1 MGTISPDDGAYG
13 EVDVGGGYG
22 LDLMKRVGYDPD
34 ILAIMEMNKE
44 ADALEANDE
53 LNIGA
58 PEGVPEEEDD
68 DMLDFS
74 NPTQGAG
81 SNLLGATFFDNVKN
95 FLSNLEAEDFEGL
108 KELGKEDGPESLG
121 ERVSL
126 RGASDGLIR
135 ARGFRGMESPYAAP
149 KYYSPQGSVEFQKMV
164 SGLLS
169 DVFKTNIRKPTIRS
183 LI

>member
-1 MGTISPDDGAYG
+1 MGGISTDPYSADMAMSDFDDGM
-13 EVDVGGGYG
+13 EDV
-22 LDLMKRVGYDPD
+22 R
-34 ILAIMEMNKE
+34 AIMEMNRE
-44 ADALEANDE
+44 AEPGFE
-53 LNIGA
+53 LDIGIDNF
-58 PEGVPEEEDD
+58 ESGSEEED

-81 SNLLGATFFDNVKN
+81 SNLLEATFFDKVKN
-95 FLSNLEAEDFEGL
+95 FVSDLEAEDFEGL
-108 KELGKEDGPESLG
+108 KELGKEDGPELLG
-121 ERVSL
+121 KGVSL
-126 RGASDGLIR
+126 RGASDGLVR
-135 ARGFRGMESPYAAP
+135 GRGFRGMESPYAAP

>member
-13 EVDVGGGYG
+13 EVDVGGGYDIKT
-22 LDLMKRVGYDPD
+22 LERAGYDPD

-44 ADALEANDE
+44 AAERDRKLGIKGID
-53 LNIGA
+53 
-58 PEGVPEEEDD
+58 VPEEDD

-95 FLSNLEAEDFEGL
+95 FLSKLEAEDFEGL
-108 KELGKEDGPESLG
+108 KELGKEDGPEALG

-126 RGASDGLIR
+126 RGASDGLVR
-135 ARGFRGMESPYAAP
+135 GRGFRGMESPYAAP

>member
-1 MGTISPDDGAYG
+1 MGGIVSDDLTSADMAMSDFDDGM
-13 EVDVGGGYG
+13 EDV
-22 LDLMKRVGYDPD
+22 R
-34 ILAIMEMNKE
+34 AIMEMNRE
-44 ADALEANDE
+44 AEPGFELDIGIDNFEA
-53 LNIGA
+53 GS
-58 PEGVPEEEDD
+58 EED

-81 SNLLGATFFDNVKN
+81 SNLLEANLSDKIKN
-95 FLSNLEAEDFEGL
+95 FVDGL
-108 KELGKEDGPESLG
+108 DKDALLGALAGKGSGPQALGSSKSLK
-121 ERVSL
+121 
-126 RGASDGLIR
+126 GASAEGVVG
-135 ARGFRGMESPYAAP
+135 ARGFRQMQSPYATP